1 MELPVGRTIPDS
13 LSLRLAAPN
22 AVSHVSRVQAIID
35 YGRNKKCAAKL
46 RSLAP
51 AVEEG
56 AK

>member
-22 AVSHVSRVQAIID
+22 AVSHVSRVQEIVD
-35 YGRNKKCAAKL
+35 YGGNKKCAAKL

-51 AVEEG
+51 AAEKG